1 MDTTKPLSVAI
12 SALIQNS
19 KILLIKR
26 IKGDYMG
33 FLGLPGGKV
42 ELNEHISE
50 AATREIFEESKITST
65 FDEHLGIVSELVIED
80 KEVQRHFI
88 LHVCRLTPT
97 STEILENKER
107 ELGWYDLD
115 KLENLKIIP
124 SDFEIIKNLVL
135 KKGKHYFDCIYE
147 KEDENYILK
156 KFI

>member
-50 AATREIFEESKITST
+50 AAIREIFEESKITST
-65 FDEHLGIVSELVIED
+65 FDEHLGIVSELLVENN
-80 KEVQRHFI
+80 KVQKHFI
-88 LHVCRLTPT
+88 LHICKLTPT
-97 STEILENKER
+97 STEILEDKEGQ
-107 ELGWYDLD
+107 LKWYDLNELE
-115 KLENLKIIP
+115 KLNIIP
-124 SDFEIIKNLVL
+124 SDYEIIKNLVL
-135 KKGKHYFDCIYE
+135 KKEKNYFNCISE
-147 KEDENYILK
+147 KEGDNYILR